1 MCGICGLYASAS
13 HDALGDAVAR
23 MSRTLAHRGPD
34 ADGTFIGHGVALAH
48 RRLSIIDLS
57 PTGAQPMSLGATT
70 VVYNGESYNFR
81 KLRAELEALGRRF
94 VGHSDT
100 EVLLHAYAAW
110 GLRGLTRLEGIFAFA
125 LWDAEHRRLVLMR
138 DRLGIKPLFYAWDR
152 DRLAFGS
159 EIKAVLA
166 GAEVDR
172 GLDEQALMEYLWYG
186 NAYEDRTIYRGVRSL
201 EPGHRLVVED
211 GRSRIEPWW
220 RIEEWLARAPQ
231 LMDAREAAD
240 AVRRAVD
247 AAVARQLVSDVP
259 VGIFLSGGVDS
270 ASIAASAALS
280 SGHRLA
286 SFSAGFD
293 FEGGINEL
301 PKARRVARL
310 LGLDHHELQVR
321 GSKLEEVIPALV
333 KCHDEPFADAANIPL
348 YLLAQALGGA
358 VKVVLQGDGGD
369 EMFAGYRRYAIL
381 RNAALGRRWPRSLG
395 YWLRAIPGGVGARLA
410 RLGAAAGQ
418 PDPALRMAL
427 LLTVETLHDPPTAM
441 LLAEPRR
448 RLETNSDPF
457 AAYRR
462 CARRFDT
469 ADPVQQ
475 MLLTDVTLQLPSQ
488 FLAKVDRA
496 TMAHG
501 VEARVPLLDEQVAS
515 LASAMPAMLKVRGT
529 QKKIVL
535 RDAMRGRLPGAILDG
550 PKTGFG
556 VPYEQWLRGSLHGF
570 ARAAILDARFIE
582 RFGMDR
588 MRLTAALAEH
598 RSGRRERGFLLWKL
612 LHLSLWSREYLL

>member
-1 MCGICGLYASAS
+1 MCGICGLYAPAS
-13 HDALGDAVAR
+13 HAVLGDAVAR

-34 ADGTFIGHGVALAH
+34 AEGTFIGHEVALGH

-94 VGHSDT
+94 VGQSDT

-110 GLRGLTRLEGIFAFA
+110 GLRGLARLEGIFAFA
-125 LWDAEHRRLVLMR
+125 LWDAAHRRLVLMR
-138 DRLGIKPLFYAWDR
+138 DRLGIKPLFYAWRR
-152 DRLAFGS
+152 DRLTFGS

-172 GLDEQALMEYLWYG
+172 TVDDQALMEYLWYG
-186 NAYEDRTIYRGVRSL
+186 NAYEDRTIYQGVRSL

-220 RIEEWLARAPQ
+220 RIEEWIACAPQ
-231 LMDAREAAD
+231 LMEAREAAV
-240 AVRRAVD
+240 AVRNAVD
-247 AAVARQLVSDVP
+247 AAVARQLMSDVP

-270 ASIAASAALS
+270 SSIAASAALA
-280 SGHRLA
+280 SGQRLA

-293 FEGGINEL
+293 FEGGINDL

-321 GSKLEEVIPALV
+321 GSKLDEVILALV

-381 RNAALGRRWPRSLG
+381 RKAALWRKWPRSLG

-418 PDPALRMAL
+418 SDPALRMAL
-427 LLTVETLHDPPTAM
+427 LLTVETLRDPPTAM
-441 LLAEPRR
+441 LSTEPRR
-448 RLETNSDPF
+448 RLETSSDPF
-457 AAYRR
+457 VAYRR
-462 CARRFDT
+462 CARRFDS
-469 ADPVQQ
+469 ADPVRQ
-475 MLLTDVTLQLPSQ
+475 MLLTDITLQLPSQ

-515 LASAMPAMLKVRGT
+515 LAAGMPAMLKVRGT

-535 RDAMRGRLPGAILDG
+535 RDAMRGRLPGTILDG

-588 MRLTAALAEH
+588 TRLTTALAEH

-612 LHLSLWSREYLL
+612 LQLSLWSREYLK